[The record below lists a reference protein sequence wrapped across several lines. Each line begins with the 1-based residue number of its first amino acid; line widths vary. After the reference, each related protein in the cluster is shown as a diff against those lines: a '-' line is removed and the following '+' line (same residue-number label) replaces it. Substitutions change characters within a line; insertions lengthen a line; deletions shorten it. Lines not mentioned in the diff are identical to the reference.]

1 MSPIFKSGCRDD
13 VNNYR
18 PISILPTL
26 SKFIEKRIHKQLM
39 SFLNSYTLL
48 HKQQSGFR
56 EGHSTESALILM
68 IDSWLKAINDGKFVG
83 CLMVDFRKASDV
95 VDHNLLLQKLRLY
108 KCDENSLSWFNSYL
122 SNRTQMVSINNK
134 VSSSEPIKFG
144 VPQGS
149 ILGPL
154 MFLIFINDLPLVL
167 ENTIISTGLYVD
179 DTTVYDIQ
187 TNMQTLDRNLQ
198 NSLLLLINGAE
209 KMAW

>member
-1 MSPIFKSGCRDD
+1 
-13 VNNYR
+13 
-18 PISILPTL
+18 
-26 SKFIEKRIHKQLM
+26 
-39 SFLNSYTLL
+39 
-48 HKQQSGFR
+48 
-56 EGHSTESALILM
+56 M
-68 IDSWLKAINDGKFVG
+68 IDSWLKAMNDGKFVG
-83 CLMVDFRKASDV
+83 CLMVDFRKASDL
-95 VDHNLLLQKLRLY
+95 VDHKLLLQKLRLY

>member
-1 MSPIFKSGCRDD
+1 M
-13 VNNYR
+13 
-18 PISILPTL
+18 
-26 SKFIEKRIHKQLM
+26 
-39 SFLNSYTLL
+39 

-83 CLMVDFRKASDV
+83 CLMVDFRKAFDLV
-95 VDHNLLLQKLRLY
+95 AHDLLLQKLRLY

-122 SNRTQMVSINNK
+122 SNRTQMVSVNNK

-149 ILGPL
+149 ILGPF

-167 ENTIISTGLYVD
+167 ENTFTSADLYAD

-187 TNMQTLDRNLQ
+187 TNMQTLERNLQ
-198 NSLLLLINGAE
+198 NSLLLRNKWCRENGMVINMDKTKVMLITSRQNGII
-209 KMAW
+209 